1 MFAFSACRLEGE
13 QAAPAAAPAA
23 GVPDNAM
30 KVSVNQNTGQY
41 GYQVGAKAPADLLA
55 AFATKMTA
63 QASDLKKCQES
74 TDKQAEALEATKKA
88 TEDARKNAE
97 ENKKQEVEA
106 KKKIVVQQ
114 ETVSLFLQQNQ
125 IYSINGL
132 SAIMDEVMYN
142 PQRLLWID
150 LSTNYLK
157 EIDEDLATA
166 FP

>member
-1 MFAFSACRLEGE
+1 MILSTNNVSLTNNKNTFAG
-13 QAAPAAAPAA
+13 
-23 GVPDNAM
+23 
-30 KVSVNQNTGQY
+30 
-41 GYQVGAKAPADLLA
+41 
-55 AFATKMTA
+55 
-63 QASDLKKCQES
+63 
-74 TDKQAEALEATKKA
+74 
-88 TEDARKNAE
+88 RKNE
-97 ENKKQEVEA
+97 DTKVEA